1 MLQTR
6 LSDFSEFRTKE
17 EIQLTELGTIKV
29 RENKARR
36 AREHANGTWLRLN
49 LRETKDLGTIPR
61 RQSYIVTTTRQADR
75 QKRL

>member
-29 RENKARR
+29 GGNNASR
-36 AREHANGTWLRLN
+36 AREKTQCDRLRDKN
-49 LRETKDLGTIPR
+49 MRNDASGNPR
-61 RQSYIVTTTRQADR
+61 QINFPI
-75 QKRL
+75 